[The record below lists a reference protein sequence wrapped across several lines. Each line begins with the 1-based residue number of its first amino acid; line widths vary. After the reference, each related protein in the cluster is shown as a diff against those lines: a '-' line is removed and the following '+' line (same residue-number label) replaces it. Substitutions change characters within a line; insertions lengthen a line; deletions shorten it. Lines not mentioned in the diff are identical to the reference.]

1 MNWAWASSIEQ
12 LWRSPGFPMWL
23 AVAAAGFF
31 GIVVLVA
38 LLRAEKSVA
47 NAALAMIALLAI
59 GAAAT
64 VFLRNGPSET
74 AAARGTGGGDVAGLT
89 QQPALACVDD
99 LAGETVLA
107 ACEKL
112 LFSSP
117 DMVAAAVSYTSN
129 RISRLLA
136 AGDVATANQAMTP
149 ELERLRRSIERDRY
163 GLVAYV
169 LASRDRCQPGEC
181 AAYQSLTDH
190 NLIAANMDEKVY
202 EAQIQRYAPSWNAA
216 PAAVAAPAPLAALAP
231 SLPTGKPT
239 NAEFPTSASIPPV
252 NIMTPEPP
260 VGAAP
265 APAAKPAPTKPPPAA
280 AAKPAASVAQAPP
293 KPAAAANAQAA
304 ATRAVP
310 SPTASKPPAPP
321 KPKPAAP
328 VQLAPAPAS
337 AEE

>member
-1 MNWAWASSIEQ
+1 
-12 LWRSPGFPMWL
+12 MWL
-23 AVAAAGFF
+23 AIAAAGFF

-59 GAAAT
+59 GGAAT
-64 VFLRNGPSET
+64 VLLRNGPPEL
-74 AAARGTGGGDVAGLT
+74 TGSRTTGSGDVAGLM

-117 DMVAAAVSYTSN
+117 DTVAAAVTYTSA
-129 RISRLLA
+129 RISRLVA
-136 AGDVATANQAMTP
+136 AGDVSSANKAMTP
-149 ELERLRRSIERDRY
+149 ELDRLRRSIERDRY

-169 LASRDRCQPGEC
+169 LASRDQCRPGEC

-190 NLIAANMDEKVY
+190 NLIAANMDEKLY
-202 EAQIQRYAPSWNAA
+202 ETQIQRYAPSWNSA
-216 PAAVAAPAPLAALAP
+216 PAANAAPPPLAALAP
-231 SLPTGKPT
+231 TMPTGKPT
-239 NAEFPTSASIPPV
+239 NADFPTSASIPPV

-260 VGAAP
+260 AGAAP
-265 APAAKPAPTKPPPAA
+265 AAASKPAPTAKPVATAAKPASAA
-280 AAKPAASVAQAPP
+280 AAKPMPP
-293 KPAAAANAQAA
+293 PNPFPPPAVAANAQAA
-304 ATRAVP
+304 APGVP
-310 SPTASKPPAPP
+310 AKKPPAPP
-321 KPKPAAP
+321 KPKPTAAPP